1 MDTEL
6 TTLDEQMKEEIKIIK
21 EKYSKLKKEVKD
33 KYKKIEKENMKKE
46 KEEVK
51 KVRKT
56 IPKSLKNIVWDKHIG
71 KEKGLGECDVCKC
84 EIDSKKFDCG
94 HIVSVKN
101 GGETNETNLLP
112 ICATCNKSMGIENL
126 NEFKQKYFKGN
137 QYKTVEYENL
147 VHEYISTMV
156 KTSDTFKSVDEIYKK
171 YTDWLCINH
180 NEKYVELTKNI
191 YIDCFGDKTD
201 DIKKYLNA
209 KFGEP
214 KQSLRNV
221 QVRRTNHMS
230 ALFGASVHTEFSMV
244 YGYNV
249 DCL

>member
-1 MDTEL
+1 MDSEL

-21 EKYSKLKKEVKD
+21 EKYNKLKKEVKD

-46 KEEVK
+46 KDEIK
-51 KVRKT
+51 KTRKT

-84 EIDSKKFDCG
+84 QIDSKNFDCG
-94 HIVSVKN
+94 HIISVKN

-126 NEFKQKYFKGN
+126 NEFKGKYFKGK
-137 QYKTVEYENL
+137 QSKTVKYENL
-147 VHEYISTMV
+147 VHEYISTIV
-156 KTSDTFKSVDEIYKK
+156 KTSDNFKSMDEIYKK

-180 NEKYVELTKNI
+180 NEKYVELTQNNF
-191 YIDCFGDKTD
+191 IDCFGDKTD
-201 DIKKYLNA
+201 DIKQYLNV

-214 KQSLRNV
+214 TQSIKHV
-221 QVRRTNHMS
+221 QVKNKDEYGFYGCNMNTEMS
-230 ALFGASVHTEFSMV
+230 LV

>member
-1 MDTEL
+1 M
-6 TTLDEQMKEEIKIIK
+6 
-21 EKYSKLKKEVKD
+21 
-33 KYKKIEKENMKKE
+33 
-46 KEEVK
+46 
-51 KVRKT
+51 
-56 IPKSLKNIVWDKHIG
+56 
-71 KEKGLGECDVCKC
+71 GECDVCKC

-180 NEKYVELTKNI
+180 NEKI
-191 YIDCFGDKTD
+191 C
-201 DIKKYLNA
+201 
-209 KFGEP
+209 
-214 KQSLRNV
+214 
-221 QVRRTNHMS
+221 
-230 ALFGASVHTEFSMV
+230 
-244 YGYNV
+244 
-249 DCL
+249 